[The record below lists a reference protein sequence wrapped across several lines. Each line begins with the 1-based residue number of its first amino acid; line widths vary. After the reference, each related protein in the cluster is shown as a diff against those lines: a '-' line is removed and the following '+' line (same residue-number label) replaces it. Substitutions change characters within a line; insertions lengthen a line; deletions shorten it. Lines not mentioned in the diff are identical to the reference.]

1 MLRSERIVVAAPM
14 SYTGSAT
21 RIWRWS
27 SSGWVRWGLLIWV
40 VVAAWVGV
48 TVWYALFS
56 LLLVPYRLVRRGQR
70 RRRLEAARH
79 EELLS
84 EYHSRLKP

>member
-1 MLRSERIVVAAPM
+1 MLRSERVVLAAPM

-27 SSGWVRWGLLIWV
+27 SSGWVRWGLLTLAV
-40 VVAAWVGV
+40 LVAWVGV
-48 TVWYALFS
+48 TIWYAVFG

-70 RRRLEAARH
+70 RRRLEGARH
-79 EELLS
+79 EELL
-84 EYHSRLKP
+84 RR